1 MNKSRAVNR
10 TWAANRTWAYAA
22 MSATMIALAACG
34 ASPQAAPEPPSVL
47 VKTQPPQQGSIP
59 RTVSAYGTALPAING
74 GTTLSVQVEGRVLRL
89 AVTPGQTVHAG
100 QPLLDFE
107 ISAAARSTYEQATSA
122 LALARNEQV
131 RTTRLLAQQ
140 LATRDQLARADKAVS
155 DAQAA
160 LGALDREYGGK
171 PRRMLAAPFD
181 GVVSAIPV
189 AQGARVQPGMAL
201 ITLTR
206 ADGLLV
212 TVGVEPRQVAQL
224 QVGQETQL
232 EALNGSPPASRGK
245 VVRVDRIL
253 DPVTRLV
260 NAAVAVNGAVL
271 QGEAYRASIE
281 VGRFAGW
288 LVPHD
293 AVLNDARGSYV
304 FQVAAG
310 KAVRVAVQMVGG
322 DGTTSVVSGPID
334 PQRLLVTEGNY
345 QLTDGMAVRKDGPAA

>member
-10 TWAANRTWAYAA
+10 TRAANRTWAYAA

-140 LATRDQLARADKAVS
+140 LATRDQLARADKA
-155 DAQAA
+155 
-160 LGALDREYGGK
+160 
-171 PRRMLAAPFD
+171 
-181 GVVSAIPV
+181 
-189 AQGARVQPGMAL
+189 GARAVVIIGQEDWDAGN
-201 ITLTR
+201 
-206 ADGLLV
+206 V
-212 TVGVEPRQVAQL
+212 TVRSLATREQQQV
-224 QVGQETQL
+224 
-232 EALNGSPPASRGK
+232 P
-245 VVRVDRIL
+245 VDSAAAT
-253 DPVTRLV
+253 VT
-260 NAAVAVNGAVL
+260 
-271 QGEAYRASIE
+271 
-281 VGRFAGW
+281 
-288 LVPHD
+288 
-293 AVLNDARGSYV
+293 
-304 FQVAAG
+304 
-310 KAVRVAVQMVGG
+310 
-322 DGTTSVVSGPID
+322 T
-334 PQRLLVTEGNY
+334 LL
-345 QLTDGMAVRKDGPAA
+345 A